1 MVASTPNSTDNT
13 PLIVGAVVGS
23 LLFLAVVALVVFFVR
38 RRNSKAGSA
47 ATMPA
52 RSSENDMV
60 SARNDYGQLPGP
72 ESHYASTAA
81 AFKAG
86 IPQGSNYTNIPKSE
100 SPYAVTAA
108 DFKAGVSQASNYSEI
123 PES

>member
-1 MVASTPNSTDNT
+1 MHNT
-13 PLIVGAVVGS
+13 PLIAGAVVGS

-38 RRNSKAGSA
+38 RRNSKAGSV
-47 ATMPA
+47 ATTPA
-52 RSSENDMV
+52 RSGENGMV

-72 ESHYASTAA
+72 ESPYAATAA

-86 IPQGSNYTNIPKSE
+86 IPQGPNYSNIPKE

-108 DFKAGVSQASNYSEI
+108 EFKAGVSQASNYSEM